1 MVAIAHEAA
10 CIADPVEPL
19 YDKAQ
24 DTKKSLLIGIVS
36 KDLCPGV
43 ATRGCVV
50 EGSWI
55 LNIFSSHRLFEE
67 AIQPAAGV
75 SRGHRAGAFSCS
87 LAEDKIVA
95 EIASALLHNALGLGL
110 RAIVVSPRAVKP
122 AVETDVQIRPAGRTR
137 LRPPDFSLDGDF
149 FSAGM
154 TDFHAR
160 FLSTAACRCYLGLRD
175 NLAHFLSPLPVR
187 VPSLLPFQN

>member
-1 MVAIAHEAA
+1 MVVIAHEAA

-67 AIQPAAGV
+67 VIQPAAGV
-75 SRGHRAGAFSCS
+75 SRGHRAGAFACS
-87 LAEDKIVA
+87 LPENKIVA
-95 EIASALLHNALGLGL
+95 EVASALLHDALGLGL
-110 RAIVVSPRAVKP
+110 SAIVVSPRAVKP
-122 AVETDVQIRPAGRTR
+122 AVETDMQIRPAGRAR

-149 FSAGM
+149 LSAGV
-154 TDFHAR
+154 TDFHAPP
-160 FLSTAACRCYLGLRD
+160 LPTVACRCCQGFSD
-175 NLAHFLSPLPVR
+175 NLAHFISPPPVR
-187 VPSLLPFQN
+187 VTSRVHF